1 MNIKGMFMR
10 KELLKK
16 VRRVVIKIGSSI
28 ITDEKYVID
37 DLFLKNLANQI
48 KKLIDKKGIEFVIV
62 SSGAVA
68 AGMMVLKVKEKPQK
82 LTEKQA
88 LAACGQG
95 YLIHKYSEIFLDQGL
110 FVAQILLTSDDIS
123 DRKRYLNA
131 KNTFETLLEKKIIPV
146 VNENDTVATS
156 EIKLGDNDNLSAEV
170 ASLIEADL
178 LIILS
183 DVDGFYDKD
192 PSLFPEAKIIEVVDS
207 PEKYFKK
214 VTSKSGSK
222 VGTGGIF
229 TKLQAAR
236 KATLVGI
243 PVVLAK
249 GKRENVVLDILK
261 GEKIGT
267 LFLPKT
273 EKISH
278 KKYFLAFNIKP
289 KGKIYVDDGA
299 KEAIVKKGKSLLA
312 SGICKVTGNFKIGDV
327 VEILSNDGTPIA
339 RGLINYTLIEVEK
352 IKGKKSSDIEK
363 ILGYRYDDE
372 VIHRNNMVVLSEVM

>member
-1 MNIKGMFMR
+1 MR

-16 VRRVVIKIGSSI
+16 IKRVVIKIGSSI
-28 ITDEKYVID
+28 ITDEKNVID
-37 DLFLKNLANQI
+37 DKFLRELANQI
-48 KKLIDKKGIEFVIV
+48 KELMQKKGLEFIIV

-68 AGMMVLKVKEKPQK
+68 SGMMVLKIKEKPK
-82 LTEKQA
+82 RLTEKQA

-95 YLIHKYSEIFLDQGL
+95 YLIHKYSEIFLDKGL
-110 FVAQILLTSDDIS
+110 YVAQILLTSDDIS

-131 KNTFETLLEKKIIPV
+131 KNTLETLLEKKIIPV
-146 VNENDTVATS
+146 VNENDTIATS

-170 ASLIEADL
+170 ASLTEADL

-192 PSLFPEAKIIEVVDS
+192 PTNFNDAKVIEVVAS
-207 PEKYFKK
+207 PEKYLKK
-214 VTSKSGSK
+214 ASSKSGSK

-236 KATLVGI
+236 KANLVGI

-249 GKRENVVLDILK
+249 GKRERVIIDIVK
-261 GEKIGT
+261 GLNIGT

-273 EKISH
+273 VKISH

-299 KEAIVKKGKSLLA
+299 RDAIVKRGKSLLP
-312 SGICKVTGNFKIGDV
+312 SGVYKVTGSFRTGDV
-327 VEILSNDGTPIA
+327 VEILAKDGSAIA
-339 RGLINYTLIEVEK
+339 RGLTNYSLIEVEK
-352 IKGKKSSDIEK
+352 IKGKRSSDIEK

-372 VIHRNNMVVLSEVM
+372 IIHRNNMVVLSEVMGNR